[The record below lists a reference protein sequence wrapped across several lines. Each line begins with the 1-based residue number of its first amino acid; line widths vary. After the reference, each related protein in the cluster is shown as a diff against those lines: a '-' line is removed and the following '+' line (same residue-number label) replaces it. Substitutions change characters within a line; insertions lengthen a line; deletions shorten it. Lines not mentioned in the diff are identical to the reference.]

1 MEDNKRETRAPI
13 QSAAAE
19 LAGAAVSKLDTG
31 RAADSLPLRPLVE
44 TVGILEDDD
53 IRLLSDGLPLGES
66 GGLHDL
72 MDEAEVI
79 ARAMAASGADLS
91 GLGLRARLVLCFRA
105 WYLLGAQRGAEA
117 YRAELVAQNDSFK
130 MAPPMQ
136 EMPFELIG
144 DYTEFFADALA
155 DAPASIL
162 RRLYSVTGLE
172 VLPNG

>member
-79 ARAMAASGADLS
+79 ARAMAGRSWLPKMIPS
-91 GLGLRARLVLCFRA
+91 RWLPQCRKCRL
-105 WYLLGAQRGAEA
+105 
-117 YRAELVAQNDSFK
+117 N
-130 MAPPMQ
+130 
-136 EMPFELIG
+136 
-144 DYTEFFADALA
+144 
-155 DAPASIL
+155 
-162 RRLYSVTGLE
+162 
-172 VLPNG
+172 